1 MCGSFAVLLW
11 SVVVLALVQ
20 MLMALVLQSLLEKYI
35 LDEQNPEAAR
45 KEVYKFYGT
54 FARSMLTLFEMTL
67 GNWMPPCRA
76 LVENV
81 SEWWM
86 LFSLAHKL
94 VIGFSVVSVITSV
107 FIQETFKVAAID
119 DKIMIM
125 STERARKMHIR
136 KINALFGYTDHDGN
150 GFLDVGEF
158 TTVLQDSGIRT
169 WLASMGLQVR
179 DIPQFFQLLDVDG
192 NGRLTV
198 KELVEGISVLKGTA
212 TSYDMKIVENCNLK
226 LKEDLQIVQTQLKRI
241 GDRCQAVQSAEP
253 TIMQAV

>member
-1 MCGSFAVLLW
+1 MTWGMSVLFW
-11 SVVVLALVQ
+11 SVGILVIVQ
-20 MLMALVLQSLLEKYI
+20 MMIAFVLQQLLESYAK
-35 LDEQNPEAAR
+35 DESNSEDQR
-45 KEVYKFYGT
+45 MEVFKFYGT
-54 FARSMLTLFEMTL
+54 FARTMLTMFEITL

-125 STERARKMHIR
+125 STERARRMHIR
-136 KINALFGYTDHDGN
+136 KINALFGYPDHDGN
-150 GFLDVGEF
+150 GFLDTDEF

-169 WLASMGLQVR
+169 W
-179 DIPQFFQLLDVDG
+179 
-192 NGRLTV
+192 
-198 KELVEGISVLKGTA
+198 
-212 TSYDMKIVENCNLK
+212 
-226 LKEDLQIVQTQLKRI
+226 
-241 GDRCQAVQSAEP
+241 
-253 TIMQAV
+253 